1 MIEWKKEFYC
11 SDPEE
16 TGKLINGF
24 FGENKKGTVVLSF
37 YEALFLA
44 DIRNFK
50 VVRNGKEVPISE
62 MFEEGAK
69 RGVLARYFAFRDWRN
84 RGLVALPEKEEKVG
98 ERKVV
103 KVYKSINPPEINFK
117 LKGSFDK
124 ENFFVSCDDY
134 AAGRELYMKYWFGQL
149 GMYKISHLGKN
160 YVLDSYEAI
169 YLWKKGVLEVDG
181 KEIMKEGEKRIPY
194 FKDRY
199 RIYEEWRDRGYVVK
213 TGFKFGSHFRIY
225 MPGVNPSQDKEWIH
239 SKHVLHVFPR
249 KAELLASDW
258 SRAIR
263 VAHGVKKTFILA
275 IPKEMKKPKKI
286 TPHFMLYHRIKNL
299 AANPKTG
306 KPRFYLF
313 AISEDSIISGDFLY
327 SALEK
332 CREDGVELLLAM
344 VDRESSVTYY
354 NIKRIELEGGKN
366 SYFEIQWLQP

>member
-11 SDPEE
+11 SDAEE
-16 TGKLINGF
+16 VTKLMNGF
-24 FGENKKGTVVLSF
+24 FGENRKGTVALSF

-50 VVRNGKEVPISE
+50 IFKDGKEVSVAS

-69 RGVLARYFAFRDWRN
+69 RGVLAKYFAFRDWRN
-84 RGLVALPEKEEKVG
+84 RGLVALPEKEKKVG
-98 ERKVV
+98 KARVV
-103 KVYKSINPPEINFK
+103 KTYRSSSLELPPVK
-117 LKGSFDK
+117 LQGSFDT
-124 ENFFVSCDDY
+124 ENFFVSCNDY
-134 AAGRELYMKYWFGQL
+134 EAGKQLYMSQWFGQL

-160 YVLDSYEAI
+160 YVLDSYEAL

-181 KEIMKEGEKRIPY
+181 KKILKEGGKRIPY
-194 FKDRY
+194 FDEIY

-225 MPGVNPSQDKEWIH
+225 MPGVNPSQEKEWIH

-249 KAELLASDW
+249 KAALLASDW

-275 IPKEMKKPKKI
+275 IPKEMKKPKNIK
-286 TPHFMLYHRIKNL
+286 PHFMLYHRSGNV
-299 AANPKTG
+299 ATNPKNG
-306 KPRFYLF
+306 EPKFYLF
-313 AISEDSIISGDFLY
+313 AISEDSIITGDFLY

-332 CREDGVELLLAM
+332 CREDGVELLLAI

-354 NIKRIELEGGKN
+354 DIKRIELENGKN
-366 SYFEIQWLQP
+366 SYFEIEWLQP